1 MSIKRFGVVVAAVL
15 LAVFVSASAA
25 SVRVPLSGWNWGN
38 PAPQGNALSA
48 VDFVAGR
55 GYAVGAAG
63 TALRTDDAGLTWTG
77 LATGTAGDLTRLQI
91 IDPDTVVVLGGG
103 GCVLR
108 RSDDG
113 GKTFHKVFIVAEVN
127 CPDRVQAVHFVSRT
141 TGYLLLADG
150 SVLRTTDAG
159 DSFSKQTAI
168 PGTQASATPG
178 GASAKDILFTTPDSG
193 IAFVSPPAGA
203 GPSAAY
209 FTTDA
214 GVSWKPLTIPAASVD
229 RLYRLDAGTI
239 YAVGAGT
246 LLRSTDAG
254 ATFTKMAFGDGLTIT
269 SIGCADPD
277 TCLMT
282 TAKGELDRTT
292 DGGATAT
299 TITASSVPLASAA
312 FASTARAVAV
322 GAAGQTV
329 VSDDAGVNYHPI
341 GGDVGGQ
348 FSTLRRGPV
357 PSAAFAAGSKGQISF
372 TLDGGASWKLANVS
386 TSADILDTS
395 WSDVKTGY
403 ALDVRGGLF
412 RTQNGGVTWQTLSA
426 GAGGAARAVLAV
438 PGTSNVLLFGPK
450 GIKRA
455 TGGGEFSSVGGGLV
469 AKTALTNAD
478 LGGSAIFAW
487 AAGGKRVLVSNGR
500 GQSWKA
506 LKLPTKKTRVQQV
519 SFVGPL
525 VGYVLDSAGRVWRTH
540 DGGRAWKQSLSAGT
554 SAISAITF
562 GSATSGF
569 LSVAS
574 FGDDPV
580 NGYVLHTSDGG
591 RSWRPEAISPGVAGA
606 SGIVAADA
614 GRAFALLQPRGGGA
628 QPSRQLFFT
637 ASGGDAGAPS
647 PMTIRATPSRFTKK
661 TLRTSKGKVTITG
674 TLAGAIGG
682 EQITIAAR
690 AVNGARWT
698 SRTVPA
704 GANGG
709 SFSATFNIHGPAVF
723 VAQWAGDSG
732 RNGAGTPALLVKV
745 TTK

>member
-1 MSIKRFGVVVAAVL
+1 MSTKRLGVVAAVL
-15 LAVFVSASAA
+15 LALFASAAAA

-38 PAPQGNALSA
+38 PAPQGNALNA
-48 VDFVAGR
+48 VDFQGGR

-63 TALRTDDAGLTWTG
+63 TALRTDDAGVTWSG
-77 LATGTAGDLTRLQI
+77 LATGTAGDLNRLQI
-91 IDPDTVVVLGGG
+91 IDPDTVVVLGGS

-113 GKTFHKVFIVAEVN
+113 GKTFHKLFIVAEVN
-127 CPDRVQAVHFVSRT
+127 CPDRVQAVHFVSKAA
-141 TGYLLLADG
+141 GYLLLADG
-150 SVLRTTDAG
+150 SLLRTTDAG

-193 IAFVSPPAGA
+193 IAFVSPAG
-203 GPSAAY
+203 GGTSLAY
-209 FTTDA
+209 VTTDA
-214 GVSWKPLTIPAASVD
+214 GVSWRPLTIPASSVE
-229 RLYRLDAGTI
+229 RLYRFDATTI
-239 YAVGAGT
+239 YAIGAGT
-246 LLRSTDAG
+246 LLRSTDGG
-254 ATFTKMAFGDGLTIT
+254 ATFTKQAFGDGLTLT
-269 SIGCADPD
+269 SIGCADPLL
-277 TCLMT
+277 CLMT

-322 GAAGQTV
+322 GAAGQAV
-329 VSDDAGVNYHPI
+329 VSDDAGVDYVPI

-348 FSTLRRGPV
+348 FSALRRGPL
-357 PSAAFAAGSKGQISF
+357 PSAAFAAGSKGQIAF
-372 TLDGGASWKLANVS
+372 TLDGGASWKVANVS

-395 WSDVKTGY
+395 WSDAKTGY
-403 ALDVRGGLF
+403 AHDVRGGLF
-412 RTQNGGVTWQTLSA
+412 RTQNGGLTWQTLSA
-426 GAGGAARAVLAV
+426 GAGAAARAVLAV
-438 PGTSNVLLFGPK
+438 PGTTNVLLFGPK
-450 GIKRA
+450 GVKRS
-455 TGGGEFSSVGGGLV
+455 TGGSEFSSVGGGLV
-469 AKTALTNAD
+469 AKTAITNAD

-487 AAGGKRVLVSNGR
+487 ARGGKRVLVSTSR
-500 GQSWKA
+500 GGSWKA

-519 SFVGPL
+519 SFVGPR
-525 VGYVLDSAGRVWRTH
+525 VGYLLDSAGRVWSTR
-540 DGGRAWKQSLSAGT
+540 DGGGAWKQSLSAGT

-574 FGDDPV
+574 FGDDRV

-591 RSWRPEAISPGVAGA
+591 RSWRPQAISPGVVAA

-614 GRAFALLQPRGGGA
+614 GHAFALLQPRGGP
-628 QPSRQLFFT
+628 QSSRQLFFT

-647 PMTIRATPSRFTKK
+647 PMSIRATPTRFTKR
-661 TLRTSKGKVTITG
+661 TLRASKGKVTIAG

-690 AVNGARWT
+690 AVDGARWT
-698 SRTVPA
+698 SRTAPA

-709 SFSATFNIHGPAVF
+709 SFSATFNVHGPAVF

-732 RNGAGTPALLVKV
+732 RNGAATPPLLVKV
-745 TTK
+745 AKR